1 MLHKNTLISDLTQQE
16 IIDNCY
22 IKVDRSEFEGQTYSS
37 APFYKQFDTKEYL
50 FEVFGTID
58 ITWRNDEQYDFD
70 RVSTISV
77 TMYDDLGEV
86 FPDEEIYNT
95 ITRNLQFTIF

>member
-1 MLHKNTLISDLTQQE
+1 MLQKNTLISDLTQQE
-16 IIDNCY
+16 MLDNCY

-37 APFYKQFDTKEYL
+37 APFYKQFDTKQYL

-58 ITWRNDEQYDFD
+58 ITWRNHEDYDFD
-70 RVSTISV
+70 RVSSISV

-86 FPDEEIYNT
+86 FPDEEVYDT
-95 ITRNLQFTIF
+95 IQKNLQFSII